1 MERRI
6 SYEAGEEEEG
16 IRIGQFLKRRGYSR
30 SCLSHLKQVPDGVM
44 VDGHPRYL
52 TERVLAGNKIQ
63 VHISETE
70 SSGQIVPVRLPL
82 EIVYEDEDLL
92 VVNKAAG
99 MPTHPSMHNYENS
112 LANGLAWY
120 FKEQG
125 KAFIFR
131 CTNRLDRDTS
141 GLTVVA
147 KHILSACV
155 LADMTV
161 KKEIKR
167 EYRAIVRGSVKPPFG
182 VICAPLGRTPGSV
195 IERTVDFQK
204 GEKAVTHYQ
213 VIGERNGHSLVALLL
228 ETGRTHQIRIHMKY
242 LGYPVIGDYLYNPDM
257 EYIRR
262 QALHSFR
269 LAFRHPV
276 SGKEMK
282 FEAPLP
288 ADMEAVLQG

>member
-1 MERRI
+1 MERKI

-30 SCLSHLKQVPDGVM
+30 SCLSHLKQVSDGVT
-44 VDGHPRYL
+44 VNGQSRYL
-52 TERVLAGNKIQ
+52 TERVLAGDKIQ
-63 VHISETE
+63 VNISETE
-70 SSGQIVPVRLPL
+70 SSKQIVPVRLPL
-82 EIVYEDEDLL
+82 KIVYEDEDLL

-125 KAFIFR
+125 KAFVFR

-155 LADMTV
+155 LADMAV
-161 KKEIKR
+161 KKEMER
-167 EYRAIVRGSVKPPFG
+167 EYRAIVRGYVKPPSG
-182 VICAPLGRTPGSV
+182 MICAPLGRKPGSV
-195 IERTVDFQK
+195 IERTVDFQN
-204 GEKAVTHYQ
+204 GEKAVTRYQ
-213 VIGERNGHSLVALLL
+213 VMEEKNGHSLVALLL
-228 ETGRTHQIRIHMKY
+228 GTGRTHQIRIHMKY

-257 EYIRR
+257 EYIGR

-276 SGKEMK
+276 TGKEME

-288 ADMEAVLQG
+288 ADMEAVFQG

>member
-1 MERRI
+1 M
-6 SYEAGEEEEG
+6 Y
-16 IRIGQFLKRRGYSR
+16 KR
-30 SCLSHLKQVPDGVM
+30 Q
-44 VDGHPRYL
+44 
-52 TERVLAGNKIQ
+52 
-63 VHISETE
+63 
-70 SSGQIVPVRLPL
+70 
-82 EIVYEDEDLL
+82 
-92 VVNKAAG
+92 
-99 MPTHPSMHNYENS
+99 
-112 LANGLAWY
+112 
-120 FKEQG
+120 
-125 KAFIFR
+125 
-131 CTNRLDRDTS
+131 
-141 GLTVVA
+141 
-147 KHILSACV
+147 
-155 LADMTV
+155 
-161 KKEIKR
+161 EIKR